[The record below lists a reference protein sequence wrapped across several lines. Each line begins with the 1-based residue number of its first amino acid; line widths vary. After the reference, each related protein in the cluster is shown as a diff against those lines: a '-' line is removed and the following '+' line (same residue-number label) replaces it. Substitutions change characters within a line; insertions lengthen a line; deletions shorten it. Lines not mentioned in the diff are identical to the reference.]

1 MWSEDEEWILYL
13 GYRIYGNKWATIA
26 KMLTG
31 RTDNAIK
38 NHWNSSM
45 KKSVEGIRSQFE
57 IFLKDRC
64 GHAKISLQK
73 VPKGVDK
80 TKISDKK
87 LLTLVQ
93 KVENELLKEREQ
105 ILGDHNLI
113 YYERKAKSLA
123 TNKDD
128 EYGFRLAEILKKDL
142 ELELNLDE
150 LA

>member
-57 IFLKDRC
+57 NTLKERC
-64 GHAKISLQK
+64 SYAKISLQK

-87 LLTLVQ
+87 LLTLIE
-93 KVENELLKEREQ
+93 KVEYELLKEREL
-105 ILGDHNLI
+105 ILEEYNLN
-113 YYERKAKSLA
+113 YYERKAKTLA
-123 TNKDD
+123 TSKDD

-142 ELELNLDE
+142 DLELNLDE